1 VQRPTAREDIMQ
13 DLGLLQVFA
22 SKTAGR
28 PAFRQ
33 LVDMPAI
40 FQHLSE
46 SLQRE
51 LDFRQEGANIERMRS
66 VLQPYARLDVPMVFT
81 EFSTSRLLVMQ
92 EVKGVPIRQAP
103 ESEARK
109 EAARQ
114 LLESYYRQI
123 LTDGFFHAD
132 PHPGNLMWW
141 NDTIYFLD
149 FGMVGELGPD
159 VRELLMLLLMAFW
172 QEDVTFLSDVT
183 LMLAGSDQRAE
194 VDVDAF
200 QAELGALLAKYRHL
214 SLQEMQLGPIL
225 QEITEISIRHD
236 VALPAS
242 LALTGKALAQMQL
255 ATAELDPSLD
265 PFSVAG
271 QFLTKGL
278 LEKIRDR
285 TDPKKL
291 FYEAQKL
298 RVRFVRLIE
307 SIERL
312 SGSRPG
318 PKLTVNF
325 RGTERLEEDI
335 RTAGRRLSLA
345 LTAGGALVGSAI
357 AASSDRAPRWMQR
370 ALGGAGGALTAGLVA
385 DLLRRPKR

>member
-1 VQRPTAREDIMQ
+1 
-13 DLGLLQVFA
+13 
-22 SKTAGR
+22 
-28 PAFRQ
+28 
-33 LVDMPAI
+33 
-40 FQHLSE
+40 
-46 SLQRE
+46 
-51 LDFRQEGANIERMRS
+51 MRG
-66 VLQPYARLDVPMVFT
+66 VLEPYSRLAVPRVYT
-81 EFSTSRLLVMQ
+81 EFSSSRLLVLE
-92 EVKGVPIRQAP
+92 EVQGVAIRQAP
-103 ESEARK
+103 EVETRK

-159 VRELLMLLLMAFW
+159 MRDLLMLLLMAFW

-183 LMLAGSDQRAE
+183 LMLAGSDQRAD
-194 VDVDAF
+194 VDVDSF

-214 SLQEMQLGPIL
+214 ALQEMQLGPIL

-255 ATAELDPSLD
+255 ATAELDPDLD

-278 LEKIRDR
+278 LEKLRDR

-291 FYEAQKL
+291 FYEAQKI
-298 RVRFVRLIE
+298 RVRVVRLIE

-325 RGTERLEEDI
+325 RGTERLEENI

-357 AASSDRAPRWMQR
+357 SASSEKSPRWLPR
-370 ALGGAGGALTAGLVA
+370 VLGGAGGALTAGLVA
-385 DLLRRPKR
+385 DLLRRPRRG